1 MKNYKRGQ
9 AAVEFLTTYGWALM
23 AILIMLGALAY
34 FDLFDRDRYIAEGC
48 ETGAQLQCLESTI
61 NESGF
66 LQLNMRN
73 NYAVNIT
80 VEDIHIRIHGE
91 DYTDSVGTTIP
102 RGSSEII
109 QYQHTGPSLELT
121 EGRRANID
129 LILVFGREGSS
140 YRYNVT
146 GNTVVQVE

>member
-1 MKNYKRGQ
+1 MKRKKRGQ
-9 AAVEFLTTYGWALM
+9 ASVEFLTTYGWALM

-61 NESGF
+61 DEDGN
-66 LQLNMRN
+66 LQLNLRN

-80 VEDIHIRIHGE
+80 VDSIYIRIFGE
-91 DYTDSVGTTIP
+91 EYSHSDSYVIE
-102 RGSSEII
+102 RGS
-109 QYQHTGPSLELT
+109 TGIVEYSHSGSVLDLKQ
-121 EGRRANID
+121 GGRANID
-129 LILVFGREGSS
+129 LTLEFGRQGSS